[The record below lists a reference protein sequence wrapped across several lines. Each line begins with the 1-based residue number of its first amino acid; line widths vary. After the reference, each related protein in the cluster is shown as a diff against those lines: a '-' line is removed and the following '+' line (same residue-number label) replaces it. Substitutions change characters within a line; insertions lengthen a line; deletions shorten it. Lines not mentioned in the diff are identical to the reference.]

1 MTTYTY
7 KARNQQGGL
16 VSGRL
21 DMENEQRA
29 AAHLDRLGYSIL
41 ELHFSG
47 SPAFS
52 FSDLLDSFQRLEKQ
66 EIIIF
71 TRQLATLIRS
81 GMPLLPSLSTICDQ
95 TTHKKFKV
103 ILEDVRQSVQG
114 GSGFSEALAKY
125 PKVFSEL
132 FVSMIRVG
140 ETGGIMDRVLERLAL
155 LSTQEMEIYS
165 RIQSAMTYPIV
176 LVVMA
181 FLIMNFILIGVL
193 PKFVV
198 VFKSS
203 GAALPLPTQIVLG
216 MSFILRRF
224 WPLILL
230 ASAALVYYFR
240 RYIRTE
246 RGRYQYHQ
254 WLMRVPIFGE
264 LYTKIQVARFTRT
277 LSTLT
282 GSGVP
287 ILHALLVVEK
297 TITNVVIQRAIQNI
311 RTALTAGSSLVEPFK
326 ASGIFSPMVTQ
337 MIAIGE
343 KSGKIDTMLED
354 IAKFYEPE
362 IENTIKN
369 LTSLLEPFM
378 LLAMGLMVAFIAL
391 SVLLPIFNLMKV
403 FRGS

>member
-1 MTTYTY
+1 
-7 KARNQQGGL
+7 
-16 VSGRL
+16 
-21 DMENEQRA
+21 
-29 AAHLDRLGYSIL
+29 
-41 ELHFSG
+41 
-47 SPAFS
+47 
-52 FSDLLDSFQRLEKQ
+52 
-66 EIIIF
+66 
-71 TRQLATLIRS
+71 
-81 GMPLLPSLSTICDQ
+81 
-95 TTHKKFKV
+95 
-103 ILEDVRQSVQG
+103 
-114 GSGFSEALAKY
+114 LAKY

>member
-1 MTTYTY
+1 MTSYTY
-7 KARNQQGGL
+7 KAKNQQGEL
-16 VSGRL
+16 VSGTL
-21 DMENEQRA
+21 DMENEQSA
-29 AAHLDRLGYSIL
+29 AANLDRLGYSIL
-41 ELHFSG
+41 ELRSSG
-47 SPAFS
+47 PPVFS
-52 FSDLLDSFQRLEKQ
+52 FSDLLDRFQRLEKQ

-81 GMPLLPSLSTICDQ
+81 GMPLLPSLSTICEQ

-140 ETGGIMDRVLERLAL
+140 ETGGIMDQVLERLAL

-181 FLIMNFILIGVL
+181 FLIMNFILVGVL
-193 PKFVV
+193 PKFIV
-198 VFKSS
+198 VFKASE
-203 GAALPLPTQIVLG
+203 AALPLPTQIVLG
-216 MSFILRRF
+216 MSFVLRRF
-224 WPLILL
+224 WLLIL
-230 ASAALVYYFR
+230 SALIALVYYFR
-240 RYIRTE
+240 RYIQTE
-246 RGRYQYHQ
+246 RGRYQYHG
-254 WLMRVPIFGE
+254 WLLRVPIFGE

-287 ILHALLVVEK
+287 ILHALMVVEK

-311 RTALTAGSSLVEPFK
+311 RAALTAGSSLVEPFK
-326 ASGIFSPMVTQ
+326 ASRIFSPMVIQ